1 MDQKRHKILWV
12 DDEIE
17 LLRPHIL
24 FLEEKGYAMTPVT
37 NASDA
42 LELVAKEKFDLVLL
56 DEQMPGM
63 DGLTALQEIKERN
76 PFLPVVMVTKSEEEA
91 VMEEAIGWR
100 IADYLT
106 KPVNPSQ
113 ILLICKKLLDSKQIT
128 SERFSRNYATEFAN
142 ISRRLFEPLEWQD
155 WVDIYTKLSE
165 LDIELDSH
173 PGLGLRQTLQ
183 DQRRECNA
191 EFAKFIEQS
200 YPRWLDRGNGPLLS
214 VDVVKEFVKPL
225 LGEGKKT
232 VFLIIDN
239 LRLDQWMMI
248 EPLLHD
254 SFNIEKHTYCSI
266 LPTATPYSRNAIF
279 AGLFPSEI
287 EKTFPELWQ
296 SGDDNES
303 SLNRYEKELLEHQLE
318 REKVLLKPSLKY
330 VKILDANEARNTE
343 KQIGALA
350 ELPLLALVVNFVD
363 ILAHSRSDSE
373 ILREMTPDEAAYRSL
388 TKSWFEHSFVFRILK
403 ELAQRGNTIVLTSD
417 HGSIRGMR
425 GAKVI
430 GDRETSTNLRYKYGR
445 NLKCDKKNAIFV
457 KDPET
462 YRLPRRNINTN
473 YLIAKEDYY
482 FVYPTNYNYYLN
494 YYRDSLQHGG
504 VSMEEMILPLIVM
517 EPK

>member
-1 MDQKRHKILWV
+1 MEQKRNKILWV

-17 LLRPHIL
+17 LLKPHIL
-24 FLEEKGYAMTPVT
+24 FLEEKGYDLTPVT
-37 NASDA
+37 NAPDA
-42 LELVAKEKFDLVLL
+42 LELVAKENFDLVLL

-63 DGLTALQEIKERN
+63 DGLTALHEIKESN

-91 VMEEAIGWR
+91 VMEEAIGSR
-100 IADYLT
+100 ISDYLT

-142 ISRRLFEPLEWQD
+142 ISRRLFEPLHWQD
-155 WVDIYTKLSE
+155 WVEIYSKLSE
-165 LDIELDSH
+165 LDIEVDSH
-173 PGLGLRQTLQ
+173 SGLELRQTLN

-191 EFAKFIEQS
+191 EFAKFIEKE
-200 YPRWLDRGNGPLLS
+200 YPQWLRGDDRPLLS
-214 VDVVKEFVKPL
+214 VDVVKEFVLPHITDR
-225 LGEGKKT
+225 KKT

-239 LRLDQWMMI
+239 LRLDQWMVI
-248 EPLLHD
+248 EPLLHELY
-254 SFNIEKHTYCSI
+254 SIEKHFYCSI

-287 EKTFPELWQ
+287 EKMHPELWQ
-296 SGDDNES
+296 SGDDNET
-303 SLNRYEKELLEHQLE
+303 SLNRYEKQLLEHQLE
-318 REKVLLKPSLKY
+318 REKVTLKPNMKY
-330 VKILDANEARNTE
+330 VKILDAHEARNTE

-373 ILREMTPDEAAYRSL
+373 VLREMTPDEAAYRSL

-403 ELAQRGNTIVLTSD
+403 ELANRGNTVVLTSD

-425 GAKVI
+425 GAKVV

-445 NLKCDKKNAIFV
+445 NLKCDKKNAILV
-457 KDPET
+457 RDPAT
-462 YRLPRRNINTN
+462 YRLPRRSINTN

-494 YYRDSLQHGG
+494 YYKDSLQHGG
-504 VSMEEMILPLIVM
+504 VSMEEMILPVVVM

>member
-1 MDQKRHKILWV
+1 MEQKRHKILWV

-42 LELVAKEKFDLVLL
+42 LELVRKDQFDLVLL

-63 DGLTALQEIKERN
+63 DGLSALQEIKAIS
-76 PFLPVVMVTKSEEEA
+76 PFLPVVMVTKSEEES
-91 VMEEAIGWR
+91 VMEDAIGGR
-100 IADYLT
+100 IDDYLT

-128 SERFSRNYATEFAN
+128 SERFSRNYTQDFAN
-142 ISRRLFEPLEWQD
+142 LSRRLLEPLAWQN
-155 WVDIYTKLSE
+155 WVEIYSKLSAW
-165 LDIELDSH
+165 DIELDSH
-173 PGLGLRQTLQ
+173 SELGLRQTLQ

-191 EFAKFIEQS
+191 EFGKFIEKN
-200 YPRWLDRGNGPLLS
+200 YPDWLDSDDRPLLS
-214 VDVVKEFVKPL
+214 VDVVKEFL
-225 LGEGKKT
+225 LPQIENGKKT

-239 LRLDQWMMI
+239 LRLDQWLVI
-248 EPLLHD
+248 EPLLHA
-254 SFNIEKHTYCSI
+254 SFSIRTHFYCSI

-287 EKTFPELWQ
+287 EKQYPELWQ
-296 SGDDNES
+296 SGDENES
-303 SLNRYEKELLEHQLE
+303 SLNRYERQLLEHLLK
-318 REKVLLKPSLKY
+318 REKIVLKPNLKY
-330 VKILDANEARNTE
+330 VKILNANEARHTE
-343 KQIGALA
+343 KQIGALT
-350 ELPLLALVVNFVD
+350 ELPLLALVINFVD

-373 ILREMTPDEAAYRSL
+373 VLREMTPDEAAYRSL

-403 ELAQRGNTIVLTSD
+403 ELANRGNTVVLTSD
-417 HGSIRGMR
+417 HGSIRGQR

-445 NLKCDKKNAIFV
+445 NLKCDSKYAIFV
-457 KDPET
+457 KDPDA
-462 YRLPRRNINTN
+462 YRLPRRSLNTN
-473 YLIAKEDYY
+473 YLIAREDYY
-482 FVYPTNYNYYLN
+482 FVYPTNYHYYLN
-494 YYRDSLQHGG
+494 YFKDSLQHGG
-504 VSMEEMILPLIVM
+504 VSMEEMILPVVIM